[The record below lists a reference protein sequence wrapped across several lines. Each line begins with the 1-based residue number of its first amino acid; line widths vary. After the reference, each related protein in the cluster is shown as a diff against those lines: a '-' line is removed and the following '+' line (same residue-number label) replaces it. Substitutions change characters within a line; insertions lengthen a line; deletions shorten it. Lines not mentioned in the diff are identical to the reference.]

1 MKETM
6 IERFLLLLT
15 AILAAWQIVV
25 GIDDLTTV
33 PIIAYTIAFGALVVA
48 CLLLIILGL
57 DVLGSPTVVIAASII
72 PLSLALGLVWQFLV
86 GWRALYLAFVVSG
99 LLAIVLTRLLP
110 LRGRPHS
117 KLPVLLLAMV
127 HGVAGMTIFLLP
139 IVQAARGMA
148 RPGFILVSLGGAL
161 MGVGGLLLSFL
172 RVGRPLLPRKTILDI
187 LPGLLLAMTVA
198 LVVGFA
204 LA

>member
-25 GIDDLTTV
+25 GIDNLAIV

-48 CLLLIILGL
+48 CLLLIILGW
-57 DVLGSPTVVIAASII
+57 DVPASPTVLIAASVV
-72 PLSLALGLVWQFLV
+72 PLSLSLGLVWQFLAT
-86 GWRALYLAFVVSG
+86 WRVPYLIFVVGG
-99 LLAIVLTRLLP
+99 LLAIALTRLP
-110 LRGRPHS
+110 PREGG
-117 KLPVLLLAMV
+117 LPVIVLAVV
-127 HGVAGMTIFLLP
+127 HGVAGMVIVLLP
-139 IVQAARGMA
+139 IVQAALGLA
-148 RPGFILVSLGGAL
+148 RPGFVLVSLGGAL

-172 RVGRPLLPRKTILDI
+172 RVGRPLLSRETILRI
-187 LPGLLLAMTVA
+187 LPGLLLAMTLA